1 MKKYVKIISN
11 DVKFSRMLS
20 IELSERGIETVNEAK
35 AIADE
40 EKLFIV
46 ADLDECSPEDL
57 NTAPEK
63 ATVIGYTRE
72 DPSEISEKCKKCS
85 SVLCR
90 PFYISDFLEV
100 FGEQAV
106 IESKRSSPSKKRHF
120 LTVDQASKVALWGD
134 MRIPLSDNECKVLAA
149 LCESRGKL
157 VEREKIY
164 ALLGAEDGNMGDVYI
179 CHLRR
184 KIDNKLGLKLI
195 YTVRG
200 KGYILKN

>member
-11 DVKFSRMLS
+11 DAKFSRMLS
-20 IELSERGIETVNEAK
+20 IELSERGIETVSEAK
-35 AIADE
+35 SVADE

-46 ADLDECSPEDL
+46 ADLDTCSLEEL
-57 NTAPEK
+57 NNAPEK

-72 DPSEISEKCKKCS
+72 YPSEISEKCKKCS
-85 SVLCR
+85 SVFVR
-90 PFYISDFLEV
+90 PFYVSDFLEV
-100 FGEQAV
+100 FGESAMV
-106 IESKRSSPSKKRHF
+106 ESKRSSPAKKRHF
-120 LTVDQASKVALWGD
+120 LTVDQEAKVALWGD

-149 LCESRGKL
+149 LCESRGEI

-164 ALLGAEDGNMGDVYI
+164 ALLGAEEGNMGDVYI

>member
-11 DVKFSRMLS
+11 DEKFSRMLS
-20 IELSERGIETVNEAK
+20 LELAEIGIETVNK
-35 AIADE
+35 ANKVADE

-46 ADLDECSPEDL
+46 ADLDECSLDDL
-57 NTAPEK
+57 NGTPEK
-63 ATVIGYTRE
+63 ATVIGYTRA
-72 DPSEISEKCKKCS
+72 DLSEIAEKCKKCS

-90 PFYISDFLEV
+90 PFFVSDFLEF
-100 FGEQAV
+100 FGEQAAV
-106 IESKRSSPSKKRHF
+106 ESKRNSPAKKRHF

-134 MRIPLSDNECKVLAA
+134 MRIPLSDNECKVLST
-149 LCESRGKL
+149 LCKNRGEI

-164 ALLGAEDGNMGDVYI
+164 ALLGADEGNMGDVYI